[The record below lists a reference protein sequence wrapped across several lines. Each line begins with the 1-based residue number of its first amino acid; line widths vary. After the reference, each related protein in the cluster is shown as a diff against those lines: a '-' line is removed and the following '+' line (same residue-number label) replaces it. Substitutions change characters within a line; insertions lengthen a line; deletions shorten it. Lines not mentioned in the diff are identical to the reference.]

1 MKSIVLAVLMMP
13 GICFLAESQEQMKK
27 LEPMVGNWKGGGW
40 YMDQAGKR
48 YEFTQQEEIS
58 KELSNTALLIKG
70 KGFSDGE
77 VIHDAMAVVSYDSTS
92 GDYNFHSFLSDG
104 RKTDAKLKVI
114 GDGEFEWG
122 FKIPNGLIKYSIQ
135 IANDQ
140 WHEKGEFSPDG
151 SNWYP
156 FIDFNLSRK

>member
-1 MKSIVLAVLMMP
+1 MKSIVLAILMMP

-77 VIHDAMAVVSYDSTS
+77 VIHDAMAVVSYDSTL

-122 FKIPNGLIKYSIQ
+122 FKIPNGQIKYSIQ
-135 IANDQ
+135 IANDR

-156 FIDFNLSRK
+156 FIDFNLSRE